1 MSGPNEAPERAGD
14 DGTEPVPHPA
24 PPSFGN
30 ADDPAAGDAGAP
42 AELRLPIGLQKP
54 WWASSPEASAEADT
68 DPEAEPEPEGAD
80 EVVFGERAKP
90 AEPAAPPGT
99 LVAGHGAP
107 KIDTRGAVPA
117 EPVIPTS
124 APSFPDTDPDGIPVM
139 RPDEPAAETLP
150 EPPAPPSP
158 ETRPETTSK
167 AEPAPA
173 PEATPEAEAAPA
185 SDAKHEAKAT
195 EPGPSTEPEATPG
208 AESWSGARREAYAT
222 EPGPA
227 LEPEAEPEAQ
237 REVGTRR
244 EAKGGESGPGAESE
258 GERTGREAAVA
269 PVPAPRVEPETAGGA
284 AAGAEPQ
291 PRAGSETAG
300 APVLR
305 PEVVGPASAQET
317 RPQPVVPE
325 GPAPTVI
332 TPVYHAEGGVPV
344 EGGQSPFNA
353 GPLGPGAPGTPGK
366 AGGGRG
372 RKPLLIGGGV
382 VAAAV
387 VAIAAFA
394 FAGGDSDSKGRTA
407 KAVESSGTKTA
418 PAQSQAPAPGASPT
432 ADGGPPSTID
442 SARTDA
448 KPLALTEAFPNS
460 RIALGGRDYVRDR
473 ASVNHQCA
481 LTARGA
487 MAKALTT
494 GRCSSVVRVTFLD
507 RERSLAVTS
516 GIAVLPTK
524 AGALKANGA
533 GDPSRYEWFR
543 GMAGERTKNIDR
555 AGGYAASTVRGR
567 YIAYAYATYAD
578 GRQPKPAD
586 PTLKSVAEQFVGY
599 ALRPVDARARG

>member
-1 MSGPNEAPERAGD
+1 MSGPNEGSERAGD

-24 PPSFGN
+24 PPSFGK
-30 ADDPAAGDAGAP
+30 ADDPADGEAGAP

-54 WWASSPEASAEADT
+54 WWASSPEASAEPGA
-68 DPEAEPEPEGAD
+68 EARAAAD
-80 EVVFGERAKP
+80 EDEDDGTVVFGEREKP
-90 AEPAAPPGT
+90 APPSPSPGT

-139 RPDEPAAETLP
+139 RPDEPAAEPPP
-150 EPPAPPSP
+150 EPGTEAEAKP
-158 ETRPETTSK
+158 EPQARPE
-167 AEPAPA
+167 PAAKPE
-173 PEATPEAEAAPA
+173 PEARPAFDAQPEAEAEPA
-185 SDAKHEAKAT
+185 
-195 EPGPSTEPEATPG
+195 
-208 AESWSGARREAYAT
+208 AEARREDAAK
-222 EPGPA
+222 PGPEA
-227 LEPEAEPEAQ
+227 RPAFGARTAAGPESEARSGATPAAEAP
-237 REVGTRR
+237 REG
-244 EAKGGESGPGAESE
+244 AAESGVEAGSE
-258 GERTGREAAVA
+258 APRA
-269 PVPAPRVEPETAGGA
+269 PVPEPAAAETAPTPVLLPDAVEPAN
-284 AAGAEPQ
+284 
-291 PRAGSETAG
+291 
-300 APVLR
+300 V
-305 PEVVGPASAQET
+305 QET
-317 RPQPVVPE
+317 RPQPVVPDT
-325 GPAPTVI
+325 PAPTVI

-344 EGGQSPFNA
+344 GSGQSPFNA
-353 GPLGPGAPGTPGK
+353 GPLGPGTPGTSSTPGK
-366 AGGGRG
+366 GGRRG

-394 FAGGDSDSKGRTA
+394 FVGGDSDSKGRTA
-407 KAVESSGTKTA
+407 KAIESSGTKTD
-418 PAQSQAPAPGASPT
+418 PTPSQAVSPSAAPSAPSAP
-432 ADGGPPSTID
+432 ADGGPPSSID
-442 SARTDA
+442 SARTDT
-448 KPLALTEAFPNS
+448 KPLALSEAFPNS

-487 MAKALTT
+487 MAKALTS

-524 AGALKANGA
+524 AGALKANAA

-543 GMAGERTKNIDR
+543 GMGGERTKNIDR

-578 GRQPKPAD
+578 GRRPKPAD